1 MSLKDKASLIFKP
14 SRYKAGTA
22 YSFRGL
28 DWVFSRAG
36 SGTRVNASGLIE
48 TVAASV
54 PRVCYDGSDLT
65 KDPFLLLEDSRTNF
79 IQNSNNF
86 STGWTQYLAT
96 AISNATISLDGTA
109 NAWKLVN
116 GGGTNYHFINFPYS
130 GTTRVISL
138 FVKAAEYDA
147 VGISSRSTNSFSVFF
162 DLTRKI
168 SSTRFDSSGSVV
180 GGHGIEEHK
189 DGWFRVWVY
198 VTSMVQFN
206 IHPVPSNYAGTLQG
220 SDMPG
225 DGSSGIF
232 IWEAQIEDGSNLT
245 SIIRTSGSTET
256 RVSESLSIDNMQAS
270 TNPSVRGTFYVDM
283 SAVDEPHTSGDAITI
298 RNSNSAY
305 GRAYYYERQFGFAD
319 TWGSSNEPNSVDG
332 VRFKHIWR
340 LDDNANGSFFQ
351 GGKKYTS
358 QSTSSEQ
365 WNNVYQFYFSPAY
378 ATMKIYEIY
387 ISASALSDED
397 CIALTS
403 FDDYEELV
411 DVKGLTWESPTATNN
426 RLTALSEL

>member
-1 MSLKDKASLIFKP
+1 MVW
-14 SRYKAGTA
+14 G
-22 YSFRGL
+22 GQ
-28 DWVFSRAG
+28 V
-36 SGTRVNASGLIE
+36 E
-48 TVAASV
+48 
-54 PRVCYDGSDLT
+54 
-65 KDPFLLLEDSRTNF
+65 
-79 IQNSNNF
+79 
-86 STGWTQYLAT
+86 
-96 AISNATISLDGTA
+96 A
-109 NAWKLVN
+109 N
-116 GGGTNYHFINFPYS
+116 
-130 GTTRVISL
+130 
-138 FVKAAEYDA
+138 
-147 VGISSRSTNSFSVFF
+147 
-162 DLTRKI
+162 
-168 SSTRFDSSGSVV
+168 
-180 GGHGIEEHK
+180 
-189 DGWFRVWVY
+189 
-198 VTSMVQFN
+198 
-206 IHPVPSNYAGTLQG
+206 
-220 SDMPG
+220 
-225 DGSSGIF
+225 
-232 IWEAQIEDGSNLT
+232 NLT
-245 SIIRTSGSTET
+245 SYISTVSSTDT

-319 TWGSSNEPNSVDG
+319 SWGGSNEPQSIDG

-358 QSTSSEQ
+358 QSTSTQQ

-426 RLTALSEL
+426 RLSELAAL